1 MSIATPTTMTMT
13 MTTPTAY
20 AGLDVAK
27 LTLDLHL
34 AGRHHPLPNTP
45 AGHRRLV
52 RWLQKQPG
60 IHLVCEAS
68 GGYEQAPVR
77 ALWAAGL
84 PVSVVEAGRVRHY
97 ARARGQ
103 RAKSDPLD
111 AAVLAEFGAAVR
123 PRPTPPPNPVA
134 DRLAALVQRRRQ
146 LQQTL
151 VSETNRAAHY
161 TDPLLRRQTAQLV
174 RLLRAQVRVCA
185 AETARLIE
193 QDAEL
198 AAKAGRMQQVPGV
211 GPVVA
216 ATLVAE
222 LPELGTLRDE
232 AVAALVGVAPYDR
245 DSGPQRG
252 QRHIAGGRRS
262 VRCALFMATL
272 SAVRHD
278 RLLKAHHQQLLAR
291 GKKPLV
297 ALTACLRKLLVLLN
311 RLLKNPNFTLAG

>member
-1 MSIATPTTMTMT
+1 MSIAAPTTTV
-13 MTTPTAY
+13 TTY

-27 LTLDLHL
+27 AALALHL
-34 AGRHHPLPNTP
+34 AGKLEELPNTP

-52 RWLQKQPG
+52 RLLQKHPAVQ
-60 IHLVCEAS
+60 LVCEAS

-77 ALWAAGL
+77 ALWAAGI
-84 PVSVVEAGRVRHY
+84 PASIVEAGRVRHY
-97 ARARGQ
+97 ARACGR
-103 RAKSDPLD
+103 RAKSDPID
-111 AAVLAEFGAAVR
+111 ATVIAEFGAAVR
-123 PRPTPPPNPVA
+123 PRPTPPPSPLA

-151 VSETNRAAHY
+151 VAETNRAAHY

-174 RLLRAQVRVCA
+174 RLLRAQIQTCA
-185 AETARLIE
+185 AETARLIAD
-193 QDAEL
+193 DAEL
-198 AAKAGRMQQVPGV
+198 GTKVRRLSTVPGI

-222 LPELGTLRDE
+222 LPELGRLRDE
-232 AVAALVGVAPYDR
+232 ALVALVGVAPYDR
-245 DSGPQRG
+245 DSGLLQGSR
-252 QRHIAGGRRS
+252 RIAGGRRT

-278 RLLKAHHQQLLAR
+278 RILKAHHQQLRAR
-291 GKKPLV
+291 GKPPMV

-311 RLLKNPNFTLAG
+311 RLLKKPSFVLAG

>member
-1 MSIATPTTMTMT
+1 MSIAAPTPTVTH
-13 MTTPTAY
+13 Y

-27 LTLDLHL
+27 ATLAHHL
-34 AGRHHPLPNTP
+34 AGHHHDLPNTP

-52 RWLQKQPG
+52 RLLQRRPG
-60 IHLVCEAS
+60 VQLVCEAS

-84 PVSVVEAGRVRHY
+84 PVSIVEAGRVRHF
-97 ARARGQ
+97 ARACGQ
-103 RAKSDPLD
+103 RAKSDPID
-111 AAVLAEFGAAVR
+111 AAVIAEFGAAVR
-123 PRPTPPPNPVA
+123 PRPTPSPGPVA

-146 LQQTL
+146 LQHTL
-151 VSETNRAAHY
+151 VAETNRAAHY

-174 RLLRAQVRVCA
+174 RLLRAQIRACET
-185 AETARLIE
+185 ETARLLG

-198 AAKAGRMQQVPGV
+198 AAKVDRLRLVPGV

-222 LPELGTLRDE
+222 LPELGRLRDE

-245 DSGPQRG
+245 DSGRFQGLR
-252 QRHIAGGRRS
+252 RIAGGRRT
-262 VRCALFMATL
+262 VRGALFMATL

-278 RLLKAHHQQLLAR
+278 RLLRAHHQQLLAR

>member
-1 MSIATPTTMTMT
+1 MSIAAPLSIAPT
-13 MTTPTAY
+13 Y

-27 LTLDLHL
+27 ATLALHL
-34 AGRHHPLPNTP
+34 AGQQHDLPNTP

-52 RWLQKQPG
+52 RLLRQHPAVQ
-60 IHLVCEAS
+60 LVCEAS

-84 PVSVVEAGRVRHY
+84 PASIVEAGRVRHF
-97 ARARGQ
+97 ARACGR
-103 RAKSDPLD
+103 RAKSDPID
-111 AAVLAEFGAAVR
+111 AGVLAEFGAAVR
-123 PRPTPPPNPVA
+123 PRPTPPPSPLA

-151 VSETNRAAHY
+151 VAETNRAAHY
-161 TDPLLRRQTAQLV
+161 TDALLRRQTAQLV
-174 RLLRAQVRVCA
+174 RLLRAQIQACA
-185 AETARLIE
+185 TETARLID

-198 AAKAGRMQQVPGV
+198 AAKVQRLTAVPGV

-222 LPELGTLRDE
+222 LPELGRLRDE
-232 AVAALVGVAPYDR
+232 AAVALVGVAPYDR
-245 DSGPQRG
+245 DSGLLQGPR
-252 QRHIAGGRRS
+252 RIAGGRRT

-291 GKKPLV
+291 GKPPLV

-311 RLLKNPNFTLAG
+311 RLLKNPNFQLVG

>member
-1 MSIATPTTMTMT
+1 MSIAAPIIIATS
-13 MTTPTAY
+13 Y

-27 LTLDLHL
+27 ATLALHL
-34 AGRHHPLPNTP
+34 AGRHHELPNTP
-45 AGHRRLV
+45 TGHRRLV
-52 RWLQKQPG
+52 RLLQKHPAVQ
-60 IHLVCEAS
+60 LVCEAS
-68 GGYEQAPVR
+68 GGYEQAPAR
-77 ALWAAGL
+77 ALWAAGIPASL
-84 PVSVVEAGRVRHY
+84 VEAGRVRHY
-97 ARARGQ
+97 ARACGRH
-103 RAKSDPLD
+103 AKSDPID
-111 AAVLAEFGAAVR
+111 AEVIAEFGAAVR
-123 PRPTPPPNPVA
+123 PRPTPPPSPLA

-151 VSETNRAAHY
+151 VAETNRAAHY

-174 RLLRAQVRVCA
+174 RLLRAQVQTCA
-185 AETARLIE
+185 TQTARLIA

-198 AAKAGRMQQVPGV
+198 AAKVQRLSAVPGV

-222 LPELGTLRDE
+222 LPELGRLRDE
-232 AVAALVGVAPYDR
+232 AAAAMVGVAPYDR
-245 DSGPQRG
+245 DSGLLQGSR
-252 QRHIAGGRRS
+252 RIAGGRRTL
-262 VRCALFMATL
+262 RCALFMATL

-278 RLLKAHHQQLLAR
+278 RLLRAHHQQLLAR